1 VSPSARKS
9 PDPLSQLQPL
19 IQNVPRRSAL
29 YAHPRAHME
38 GYLSWRGPDVSEDP
52 VGHLRPLL
60 STRLVPE
67 AEMDAVVDADID
79 HIGSHIHKPII
90 GAAFLR
96 GRGVIA
102 INCKCNTILSKKQGE
117 CAGQRRRNV
126 VGA

>member
-1 VSPSARKS
+1 
-9 PDPLSQLQPL
+9 
-19 IQNVPRRSAL
+19 
-29 YAHPRAHME
+29 M
-38 GYLSWRGPDVSEDP
+38 SEDP

-79 HIGSHIHKPII
+79 HIGSHIREPII
-90 GAAFLR
+90 GAALLR
-96 GRGVIA
+96 GLRVIA
-102 INCKCNTILSKKQGE
+102 SNCECNIILSEEQGE